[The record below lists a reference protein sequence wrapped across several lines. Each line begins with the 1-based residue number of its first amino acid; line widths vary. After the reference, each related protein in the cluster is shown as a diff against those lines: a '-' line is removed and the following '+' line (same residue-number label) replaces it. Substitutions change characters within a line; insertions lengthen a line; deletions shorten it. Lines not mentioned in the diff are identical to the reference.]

1 MSGVIQIVL
10 STSRS
15 LSDQNSNFMIRGINE
30 LEVSGKIV
38 FVRCDL
44 NVPIDAGQIT
54 DDGRIRA
61 SVPTL
66 KNLLDRD
73 ARVVVLSHLG
83 RPIGKPEAKYS
94 LAPAAIRL
102 GELLGIPVPLADDV
116 AGQSAHTIV
125 ANLGDGQI
133 AMLENVRFDERE
145 TGEASA
151 RRELAKAWAG
161 LGDLFVSDGFG
172 VVHREQASVTDL
184 ARELPH
190 AAGLLVKAE
199 ADVFAKVLSNPERPY
214 VVVLG
219 GSKAS
224 DKLKVIDN
232 LITKVD
238 RLLIGGGMC
247 FTFLA
252 ARGYSVGSSLLE
264 TDQIDNVKEILS
276 RAEAL
281 NVEIVLP
288 TDIIV
293 ADSFAASA
301 NTQCVP
307 ADSIPDGWMGLDI
320 GPDTITNFEKSLAD
334 AKTIMWNG
342 PMGVFEMPAFAAGTR
357 AVAVAMTN
365 RSGMT
370 VVGGGDS
377 VAAVRL
383 LGIDETAFFHIS
395 TGGGASL
402 EYLEGKELPGLSVLE
417 DN

>member
-1 MSGVIQIVL
+1 
-10 STSRS
+10 
-15 LSDQNSNFMIRGINE
+15 MIRGIND
-30 LEVSGKIV
+30 LEVSGKVV

-44 NVPIDAGQIT
+44 NVPLEGDQIT

-61 SVPTL
+61 SLPTL
-66 KNLLDRD
+66 KNLIDRN
-73 ARVVVLSHLG
+73 ARVVVLAHLG
-83 RPIGKPEAKYS
+83 RPKGKLEAKYS
-94 LAPAAIRL
+94 LAPAAKRL
-102 GELLGIPVPLADDV
+102 GELLGQELSLAEDV
-116 AGQSAHTIV
+116 CGESAKKVISS
-125 ANLGDGQI
+125 LSDGQI

-145 TGEASA
+145 TGESSA
-151 RRELAKAWAG
+151 RKELAKAWAA
-161 LGDLFVSDGFG
+161 LGDLYVSDGFG

-184 ARELPH
+184 ANELPH

-199 ADVFAKVLSNPERPY
+199 ADVFTKVLSNPERPY
-214 VVVLG
+214 AVVLG
-219 GSKAS
+219 GSKVS

-232 LITKVD
+232 LISNVD

-252 ARGYSVGSSLLE
+252 AKGYSVGSSLLE
-264 TDQIDNVKEILS
+264 TDQIENVKAILS
-276 RAEAL
+276 RAQKL

-288 TDIIV
+288 NDVVI
-293 ADSFAASA
+293 ADAFAPDA

-320 GPDTITNFEKSLAD
+320 GPESIKNFETKLAD

-342 PMGVFEMPAFAAGTR
+342 PMGVFEMPAFASGTK
-357 AVAVAMTN
+357 AIAIAMTQN
-365 RSGMT
+365 SGMT

-377 VAAVRL
+377 AAAVRL
-383 LGIDETAFFHIS
+383 LGIDESAFSHIS

-402 EYLEGKELPGLSVLE
+402 EYLEGKKLPGLSVLE

>member
-1 MSGVIQIVL
+1 
-10 STSRS
+10 
-15 LSDQNSNFMIRGINE
+15 MIRGIDD
-30 LEVSGKIV
+30 LEVSGNVV

-44 NVPIDAGQIT
+44 NVPIEDGQIT

-61 SVPTL
+61 SMPTL
-66 KNLLDRD
+66 QNLLNRG
-73 ARVVVLSHLG
+73 AKVVVLAHLG
-83 RPIGKPEAKYS
+83 RPKGKPEPKYS
-94 LAPAAIRL
+94 LAPAAARL
-102 GELLGIPVPLADDV
+102 SELLGKPVSLAEDV
-116 AGQSAHTIV
+116 AGQSAQATV
-125 ANLGDGQI
+125 ASLSDGQI

-151 RRELAKAWAG
+151 RKELAKAWAK
-161 LGDLFVSDGFG
+161 LGDLYVSDGFG

-184 ARELPH
+184 ANELPH

-199 ADVFAKVLSNPERPY
+199 ADIFAKVLSNPERPY
-214 VVVLG
+214 AVVLG
-219 GSKAS
+219 GSKVS

-232 LITKVD
+232 LISNVD

-252 ARGYSVGSSLLE
+252 AKGFSVGSSLLE

-276 RAEAL
+276 RAQKL

-288 TDIIV
+288 TDIVV
-293 ADSFAASA
+293 ADTFAADADTQVVSA
-301 NTQCVP
+301 E
-307 ADSIPDGWMGLDI
+307 SIPDGWMGLDI
-320 GPDTITNFEKSLAD
+320 GPDSIALFERSLAD

-342 PMGVFEMPAFAAGTR
+342 PMGVFEMTAFAAGTR
-357 AVAVAMTN
+357 AVALAMTN
-365 RSGMT
+365 NSGMT

-377 VAAVRL
+377 AAAVRL
-383 LGIDETAFFHIS
+383 LGIDESGFSHIS

-417 DN
+417 DK